1 MNARVQAI
9 RDERHEDADKLPS
22 LSFWTPGSEIAE
34 AVKATATYV
43 GGPVS
48 MRLKWAGGSMKVPV
62 FVKSVVFKGDKEAVF
77 TVAIEVTK
85 PFQVEVGEEIE
96 VTFEG
101 GRK

>member
-1 MNARVQAI
+1 MNARVQSI

-22 LSFWTPGSEIAE
+22 LAFWTPGSEIAE
-34 AVKATATYV
+34 AVRATASYV
-43 GGPVS
+43 GGPAT
-48 MRLKWAGGSMKVPV
+48 MRLKWAGGTMRVPV

-85 PFQVEVGEEIE
+85 PFTAEVGEEVE